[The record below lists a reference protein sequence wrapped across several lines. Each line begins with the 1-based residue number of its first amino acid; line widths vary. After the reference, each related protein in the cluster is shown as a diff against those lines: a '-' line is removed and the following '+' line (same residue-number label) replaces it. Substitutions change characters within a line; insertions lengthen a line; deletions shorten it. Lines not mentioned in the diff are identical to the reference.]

1 MEQTAVAEEASLY
14 KLTRTPQ
21 RFLISTS
28 TRIAQP
34 ATEPLE
40 QEIFETALTAK
51 T

>member
-14 KLTRTPQ
+14 WLTRTPQ

-34 ATEPLE
+34 ATVQLE

>member
-14 KLTRTPQ
+14 WLTRTQQ

-34 ATEPLE
+34 ATVQLE
-40 QEIFETALTAK
+40 QEIFETALTVK